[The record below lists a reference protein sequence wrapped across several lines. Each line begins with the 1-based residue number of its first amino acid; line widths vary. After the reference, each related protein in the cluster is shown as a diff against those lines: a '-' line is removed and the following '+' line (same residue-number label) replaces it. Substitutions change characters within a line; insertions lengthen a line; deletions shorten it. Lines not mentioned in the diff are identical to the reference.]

1 MIRIKRPTCHISLH
15 PIRPAAIRGG
25 RQKPNSRPMHRTGAA
40 ECVSGVPQAGPKFAL
55 PQDMSKPQESQP
67 SPPITAA
74 SVGRRLRRLGVF
86 ILGSVLLAA
95 GLAMIVLP
103 GPAFIVVP
111 AALGLLATE
120 FEWADHWRVR
130 ALEWLGRLRDARK
143 PVSNSTN
150 D

>member
-1 MIRIKRPTCHISLH
+1 MP
-15 PIRPAAIRGG
+15 
-25 RQKPNSRPMHRTGAA
+25 
-40 ECVSGVPQAGPKFAL
+40 
-55 PQDMSKPQESQP
+55 KPQESKP
-67 SPPITAA
+67 SPPITARA
-74 SVGRRLRRLGVF
+74 VGRRLRRLGVF

>member
-1 MIRIKRPTCHISLH
+1 MT
-15 PIRPAAIRGG
+15 
-25 RQKPNSRPMHRTGAA
+25 
-40 ECVSGVPQAGPKFAL
+40 
-55 PQDMSKPQESQP
+55 KPQESQP
-67 SPPITAA
+67 APPSA
-74 SVGRRLRRLGVF
+74 SRGFGHRLRRLGVLV
-86 ILGSVLLAA
+86 LGSLLLAA

-130 ALEWLGRLRDARK
+130 AMEWLSRLRPTRK
-143 PVSNSTN
+143 PASDSAN